1 MIINM
6 RAGTKSGGTD
16 WIFQSKSTTPNG
28 KAYIVEPDDGYDG
41 LSSVVVY
48 GSTNLV
54 SKNIK
59 SGVTIFKVTG
69 SY

>member
-28 KAYIVEPDDGYDG
+28 TAYIVDADSGYDG
-41 LSSVVVY
+41 LSSVVVN

-54 SKNIK
+54 SKNIR
-59 SGVTIFKVTG
+59 SGVTIYGIRG

>member
-6 RAGTKSGGTD
+6 RAGAKTGTD

-28 KAYIVEPDDGYDG
+28 EGYIVDHDSGYDG

-48 GSTNLV
+48 GSQNLV

-59 SGVTIFKVTG
+59 SGVTIYNVRG